1 MAILDIVI
9 LLCFIPAIVSGISK
23 GFVKQVIDFV
33 AILLAAWA
41 AFRFSTMLSEWLG
54 TYVTLDPTV
63 LKVICFVLIAVVVA
77 LILNLIG
84 VLITKALQKLSLG
97 FFNRLLGLVFG
108 VLKVGLIIGLVI
120 LLFETLNSSLHL
132 VKPEA
137 TENAVVYNA
146 LKDIAN
152 TIFPIL
158 KSFITGETDAAG
170 AAASATEALSGNV

>member
-1 MAILDIVI
+1 MAILDIVL

-41 AFRFSTMLSEWLG
+41 AFRFSSMLADWLG
-54 TYVTLDPTV
+54 QYLTLDATV
-63 LKVICFVLIAVVVA
+63 LKVICFVLIAIVVA

-84 VLITKALQKLSLG
+84 ALITKALKALSLG
-97 FFNRLLGLVFG
+97 FFNRLLGMVFG
-108 VLKVGLIIGLVI
+108 ILKVGLILGLVI

-137 TENAVVYNA
+137 TENAVVYQA
-146 LKDIAN
+146 LKNIAD

-158 KSFITGETDAAG
+158 KSFITGESDAAG
-170 AAASATEALSGNV
+170 AAAAATEVVSGNV

>member
-1 MAILDIVI
+1 MAILDIVL

-41 AFRFSTMLSEWLG
+41 AFRFSTVLAGWLG
-54 TYVTLDPTV
+54 TYVTLDETV
-63 LKVICFVLIAVVVA
+63 LKVICFV
-77 LILNLIG
+77 
-84 VLITKALQKLSLG
+84 LG

-108 VLKVGLIIGLVI
+108 VLKVGLILGLVI
-120 LLFETLNSSLHL
+120 LLFESLNSTLNI

-146 LKDIAN
+146 LKDVAN
-152 TIFPIL
+152 AIFPIL
-158 KSFITGETDAAG
+158 KSFVTGETDAAG
-170 AAASATEALSGNV
+170 AAAAATDALSGNV

>member
-170 AAASATEALSGNV
+170 AAASATEALAGHG

>member
-63 LKVICFVLIAVVVA
+63 LKVICFVLIAIVVA

-146 LKDIAN
+146 LKDVAN
-152 TIFPIL
+152 AIFPIL

-170 AAASATEALSGNV
+170 AAAAATEAISGNV

>member
-1 MAILDIVI
+1 M
-9 LLCFIPAIVSGISK
+9 
-23 GFVKQVIDFV
+23 

-63 LKVICFVLIAVVVA
+63 LKVICFVLIAIVVA

-170 AAASATEALSGNV
+170 AAAAATEAISGNV